1 MPRAKYAS
9 LFLEPKEAGPG
20 SSCQTQLAKELS
32 VLLQESY
39 CHDLLSAQQ
48 APQRHTESSEPLVLS
63 AGAG

>member
-1 MPRAKYAS
+1 MPPS
-9 LFLEPKEAGPG
+9 LLEPRRPG
-20 SSCQTQLAKELS
+20 LGAAARPSWPKELS
-32 VLLQESY
+32 VLLQESC